1 MSRRWRRHHAAV
13 HRHHRPLRKHLF
25 VGAFAAIA
33 ATAATVWIVSSAL
46 WAGERGAYRTVL
58 RDDGTTEHCYTS
70 THAPR
75 PWRAPLV
82 VGAVVAVVWGIT
94 GAFARRA
101 TLPLAELADVARRIG
116 GGDLRARPRPRRHR
130 IAEVAALSDALSD
143 MAERIERQLSDQ
155 RALLA
160 GASHELRTPLGH
172 LRILVET
179 QRERP
184 SAQTLSDIEREVL
197 EMDALVGRLLTQA
210 RLDFA
215 VAERRDTELVELA
228 RRALARAGVDE
239 GLVGAPP
246 SLHASVDPT
255 LFLGALSNLLDNA
268 IAHGTGVVAL
278 VIEDGGEQV
287 RVFVDDAGPGI
298 AAGDRERVF
307 EPFFHQGTKGSLGL
321 GLHLVRRIA
330 EAHGGRAFAEARAE
344 GGARVGFTLRVRA
357 S

>member
-1 MSRRWRRHHAAV
+1 MRRRWRAHHQ
-13 HRHHRPLRKHLF
+13 HLRRQHRPLRKHLF
-25 VGAFAAIA
+25 VGAFASIA
-33 ATAATVWIVSSAL
+33 ATAATVWIVGSAL
-46 WAGERGAYRTVL
+46 WAGEHSGQRTVV
-58 RDDGTTEHCYTS
+58 RDDGSTEYCYTG
-70 THAPR
+70 TRAQR

-116 GGDLRARPRPRRHR
+116 AGDLHARPQPRPHR
-130 IAEVAALSDALSD
+130 IAEVAALADALTD

-179 QRERP
+179 QREQP
-184 SAQTLSDIEREVL
+184 SAQTLGEIEREIL
-197 EMDALVGRLLTQA
+197 EMDALVGRLLAQA

-215 VAERRDTELVELA
+215 VAERRDTDLVELA

-239 GLVGAPP
+239 ARLRAPP
-246 SLHASVDPT
+246 TLSASGDPT
-255 LFLGALSNLLDNA
+255 LVLGAMSNLLDNA
-268 IAHGTGVVAL
+268 AAHGGGVEAL
-278 VIEDGGEQV
+278 VIEDAGELV

-298 AAGDRERVF
+298 ADEDRARVF
-307 EPFFHQGTKGSLGL
+307 EPFFHKGAKGTLGL

-330 EAHGGRAFAEARAE
+330 EAHGGRAAAEARPE
-344 GGARVGFTLRVRA
+344 GGARVGFTARVRA